1 MKKLIFAFLLLGL
14 PAVRATDLPSIAVAD
29 FTSDVHADWQW
40 WKDLTHGMPDM
51 LSDALVNS
59 RRFDVYEREK
69 LNTIMKEQSFQASGF
84 SDPQTAVALGKVAGV
99 HYILT
104 GKILDCG
111 REVRDFT
118 GYGVHTR
125 TSFYRLKAG
134 IKIVD
139 VQTGKVLFSRNDG
152 AEEQV
157 AESSAMNSFDTTMSS
172 KLAQEVSDNLTKA
185 LLDDDTFKAKGD
197 AAAAAMIPVKV
208 TSTPDHADVE
218 VDGVFYGN
226 AGSEIKIPSGLH
238 LINVSLPGYEVW
250 SKKVLVRDGL
260 TFDVTLAKKV
270 DKRIEINTEHTEH

>member
-1 MKKLIFAFLLLGL
+1 MKKLMFILLMLGL
-14 PAVRATDLPSIAVAD
+14 PAVRGADLPSIAVAD
-29 FTSDVHADWQW
+29 FTSDTRADWEW

-59 RRFDVYEREK
+59 KRFDVYEREK

-84 SDPQTAVALGKVAGV
+84 ADPQTAVALGKVAGV

-104 GKILDCG
+104 GKILDYG

-139 VQTGKVLFSRNDG
+139 IQTGKVLFSRNDG

-157 AESSAMNSFDTTMSS
+157 AESSGMNSFDTTMAS
-172 KLAQEVSDNLTKA
+172 KLAQEVTDKLTKA
-185 LLDDDTFKAKGD
+185 LLDDDTFKPKGD
-197 AAAAAMIPVKV
+197 AAAAGMIPVKIA
-208 TSTPDHADVE
+208 STPDHADVE

-226 AGSEIKIPSGLH
+226 AGSEIKVPSGLH
-238 LINVSLPGYEVW
+238 MINVSLPGYEVW

-260 TFDVTLAKKV
+260 AFDVTLSKKV
-270 DKRIEINTEHTEH
+270 DQRIEVHTDH